1 MSAWA
6 AFWLCCA
13 VFIACDTYLY
23 AKGHDTL
30 LWQHKTPAEMQIQKR
45 QAEGADHDQ

>member
-23 AKGHDTL
+23 SKGHETF
-30 LWQHKTPAEMQIQKR
+30 LWHHKTAAEKQIQKR
-45 QAEGADHDQ
+45 QSEGNHAE